1 MRTGTATLPLHGGK
15 APGWLFSRMRLLARE
30 ITLAIVSEYGPGEM
44 LVRLS
49 DPVWFQALGAVLG
62 FDWHSSGVTTT
73 VCGAL
78 KDGLRGLEHES
89 GLGVAGGKGGVSR
102 KTPGEIEAASASGTL
117 TVEPQ
122 PLVYASRMAAK
133 VDSAGL
139 QDGFQIYHHSFF
151 FTKEGRW
158 AVVQQGMNE
167 GNGMARRYH
176 WLSDS
181 VTDFVVEPHQAIAS
195 QAAGTG
201 VLNLVARASGPAQ
214 QTVTELSHLP
224 PDRVVAHLDRLKRLS
239 MPRRHAVEL
248 RDIRPENLTKAFL
261 ATYERQAD
269 DFETL
274 LGLPGVG
281 AKTVRALALI
291 AELVYDTPASRADP
305 ALFSYAHGGKD
316 GFPYPVDRPTY
327 DGNIQIL
334 RAAVAQ
340 AKIGRSERLEAL
352 RRLAAVSQMGESP
365 GGPNAAVRSAPA
377 ASVAS
382 EVEPRLTRF
391 ADRRQRQEPFACFTA
406 DRASVDTKGGRHV
419 ENV

>member
-15 APGWLFSRMRLLARE
+15 APAWLFSRMRLLARE

-49 DPVWFQALGAVLG
+49 DPAWFQAFGAVLG

-89 GLGVAGGKGGVSR
+89 GLVVAGGKGGVSR

-117 TVEPQ
+117 RVAPDR
-122 PLVYASRMAAK
+122 LVYASKMAAK

-139 QDGFQIYHHSFF
+139 QDGYQIYHHSFF
-151 FTKEGRW
+151 CTRDGGW
-158 AVVQQGMNE
+158 AVVQQGMNDA
-167 GNGMARRYH
+167 NGMARRYH

-195 QAAGTG
+195 QAPGVD
-201 VLNLVARASGPAQ
+201 VLNLVAKTSAPAQ
-214 QTVTELSHLP
+214 LTITELSHEP
-224 PDRVVAHLDRLKRLS
+224 PECVAAQLDRLKSLS

-248 RDIRPENLTKAFL
+248 SDIHPENLRKAFVS
-261 ATYERQAD
+261 TYERQAE

-281 AKTVRALALI
+281 PKTVRALALI
-291 AELVYDTPASRADP
+291 AELVYDTPASRTDP

-327 DGNIQIL
+327 DRNIEIL
-334 RAAVAQ
+334 GTAVAQ
-340 AKIGRSERLEAL
+340 AAIGRSERLDAL
-352 RRLAAVSQMGESP
+352 KRLAAVSP
-365 GGPNAAVRSAPA
+365 GVEAARA
-377 ASVAS
+377 
-382 EVEPRLTRF
+382 
-391 ADRRQRQEPFACFTA
+391 RRPPM
-406 DRASVDTKGGRHV
+406 
-419 ENV
+419 